1 MLNGLHCEA
10 RVRNNAERARLKI
23 EREKE
28 AMNVLAGFARG
39 ERVPKR
45 VPCVPVKNRQKG
57 RAQWFDRQ
65 EIIERMKAMRAEI
78 DKQQKAERDVHWERQ
93 LAERD
98 ALDTVSLRQSFLR
111 LF

>member
-1 MLNGLHCEA
+1 
-10 RVRNNAERARLKI
+10 
-23 EREKE
+23 
-28 AMNVLAGFARG
+28 
-39 ERVPKR
+39 
-45 VPCVPVKNRQKG
+45 
-57 RAQWFDRQ
+57 
-65 EIIERMKAMRAEI
+65 MKAMRAEI